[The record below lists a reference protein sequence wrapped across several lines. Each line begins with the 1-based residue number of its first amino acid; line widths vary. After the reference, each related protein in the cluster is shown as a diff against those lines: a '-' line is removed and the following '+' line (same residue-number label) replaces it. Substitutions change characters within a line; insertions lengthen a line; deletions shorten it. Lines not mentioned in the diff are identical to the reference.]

1 MMTTT
6 LACMDFRIRQKCY
19 LNCSF
24 ESNNGIL
31 EKQITF
37 PSSNKTGN
45 FEGIIIHE
53 PIEIWGYEWDKC
65 VLGIV
70 AVPAQNAKYEWF
82 KDKIP
87 VDKGESSIYI
97 VKEPRMYACQV
108 SYANVKQMSKSF

>member
-1 MMTTT
+1 M
-6 LACMDFRIRQKCY
+6 
-19 LNCSF
+19 
-24 ESNNGIL
+24 
-31 EKQITF
+31 
-37 PSSNKTGN
+37 
-45 FEGIIIHE
+45 
-53 PIEIWGYEWDKC
+53 
-65 VLGIV
+65 LGIV